1 MTKNKLTLSRLFG
14 GKTFI
19 MAGLAIAMLL
29 SMAQQAMAQSVS
41 VMPSNSQ
48 NRGKYGISIKNQQI
62 TLWGRAWGGSGS
74 YQYKW
79 TVDGV
84 QDANWH
90 VPGDGFD
97 NHPSF
102 NESNSFI
109 PRLHT
114 FGAKGPKVVTLTVK
128 ENGADDSTAVSRSAE
143 IDVRE
148 PGEHEDE
155 VNVAI
160 EYGLLNLYNRATR
173 SGSRAYWDTA
183 HRASAST
190 PLALLAFAENG
201 HLPGNDRVADVY
213 SEIAQHAVNFIT
225 EGNGGYLQSTTTSG
239 EFDHNG
245 NNKGAYTSWAPVY
258 ASGIMALG
266 VTFSYPT
273 AEAAKSATIA
283 AGPHAGSTI
292 YEFIGDVLDQFWVA
306 KRGDGGWVYNMTGDG
321 GRLDGSAQQWVAL
334 AQRTAIDRWGYP
346 VKPELSARSV
356 LGFQNTQFADGGCSY
371 LGGGSWTNAGMTGGS
386 LVGFSLGDKW
396 VADGDDNAVRAANY
410 IGQNFYQK
418 HTSNYTIYE
427 TLWAGNGDYYTAFGI
442 KKGLAI
448 QEIET
453 INTPELGSIDWQ
465 REIDDWL
472 LGKTTHNH
480 HATPK
485 SAGNAFGQGVDGS
498 WQGNLH
504 GSPTGYGSHIRT
516 SHAILLLNRGVTKAL
531 PVAEIVV
538 ASDTFAV
545 GASFIVDGS
554 TSYHADPANRTIVAY
569 NWDFEIGGETGTATG
584 VAPVV
589 PANLVDSVGDLN
601 VTLTVVDD
609 LGSTDSTDTV
619 IHIVDPAG
627 TPVPPISIAIPAA
640 QAPNYEGRPGQTVT
654 LDGSESYDPNPGETI
669 VSWCWD
675 LNGDGIYGDSVD
687 DALTGQDPAAG
698 SSCGQTIDVIFNEPK
713 TLTVGLRVV
722 SSNPNDLPSDS
733 VADVLLVYTE
743 SDLSVPAISA
753 VYDEVNNSAVV
764 TATVALFEDVN
775 AALNVDTR
783 IRFFFGGRAA
793 AVELSGFAQGQQDVS
808 ITIEDALA
816 PGETAL
822 NVLAMVD
829 PDGQVNE
836 FNEDNNTNS
845 TVVSSNQPPVLV
857 LNPEGFS
864 ADADGDCQAVI
875 TASQLAAGTSDP
887 DGDELTITADPAGPY
902 GLGTTVVTVTV
913 TDGKE
918 TVSGT
923 ISVTVT
929 DLVPPV
935 LVIPA
940 DQTLECPAD
949 TSFASTGSATATD
962 NCLVDVSYNDVVTET
977 CGSTYTVVRTWTAID
992 GSGNS
997 VSGDQLIVVQD
1008 TTAPA
1013 LVGVPADVTVECD
1026 SVPAVASVSATDACD
1041 APSLVFDEVK
1051 TDGTCVG
1058 SYTLTRTW
1066 TATDACGNVTVAT
1079 QVVTVEDTTAPV
1091 IASDAADITPADAPV
1106 TFQIAASDNCD
1117 VALAVTYSAAKTNA
1131 KGKVTDKTADTIVEF
1146 EQADSGLINVTI
1158 VDAGGNGNVITFVAT
1173 ATDGCNTTIT
1183 TYTVNVVSPSSS
1195 EANEGVGNG
1204 VDGNTPGHDNNGG
1217 NDDPGNTPGN
1227 PGAKGKKK

>member
-1 MTKNKLTLSRLFG
+1 
-14 GKTFI
+14 
-19 MAGLAIAMLL
+19 MAGLALAMLF
-29 SMAQQAMAQSVS
+29 SMAEQAMALSVS

-48 NRGKYGISIKNQQI
+48 NRGKYGIAIKGQSL
-62 TLWGRAWGGSGS
+62 TLWGRAFDGSGN

-84 QDANWH
+84 QDADWH

-102 NESNSFI
+102 TESNSFI

-128 ENGADDSTAVSRSAE
+128 ENGADDATAVSRSAE

-173 SGSRAYWDTA
+173 RGSHASWDGTSSL
-183 HRASAST
+183 ASAST
-190 PLALLAFAENG
+190 PLGLLAFAENG
-201 HLPGNDRVADVY
+201 HLPGNDRVADIY

-225 EGNGGYLQSTTTSG
+225 EGNGGYLRATTTSG

-245 NNKGAYTSWAPVY
+245 NGKGAYTSWAPVY

-266 VTFSYPT
+266 VTFAYPT
-273 AEAAKSATIA
+273 AEAAQAATIA

-292 YEFIGDVLDQFWVA
+292 YQFIGDVLDQFWVS
-306 KRGDGGWVYNMTGDG
+306 KRHDGGWVYNMTADG

-334 AQRTAIDRWGYP
+334 AQRTAIDRWGYS

-356 LGFQNTQFADGGCSY
+356 LGFINTQYANGGCSY
-371 LGGGSWTNAGMTGGS
+371 LPGWWSNAGMTGGS

-396 VADGDDNAVRAANY
+396 VKQGDDNAKRAYDY
-410 IGQNFYQK
+410 IGRNFYRQSDG
-418 HTSNYTIYE
+418 TGSRFE
-427 TLWAGNGDYYTAFGI
+427 TLWGGNGDYYTAFGI

-448 QEIET
+448 QEVET
-453 INTPELGSIDWQ
+453 INTPQLGVVDWQ

-480 HATPK
+480 HVTSK
-485 SAGNAFGQGVDGS
+485 SVSYAFGQRTDGS
-498 WQGNLH
+498 WLGNLH
-504 GSPTGYGSHIRT
+504 HSYHNTSFLT

-627 TPVPPISIAIPAA
+627 TPVPPISIAIPAT
-640 QAPNYEGRPGQTVT
+640 QAPNYEGRPTQTVT

-675 LNGDGIYGDSVD
+675 LNGDGIYGDSAD
-687 DALTGQDPAAG
+687 DALTGQDPATG
-698 SSCGQTIDVIFNEPK
+698 SSCGKTIDVIFNEPK

-722 SSNPNDLPSDS
+722 SSNANDLPSDS

-783 IRFFFGGRAA
+783 IRFFYGGRAT

-816 PGETAL
+816 LGETSL
-822 NVLAMVD
+822 NVLAVVD

-875 TASQLAAGTSDP
+875 TAAQLAAGTSDP
-887 DGDELTITADPAGPY
+887 DGDSLTFTAVPAGPY
-902 GLGTTVVTVTV
+902 ELGDTTVTVTV
-913 TDGKE
+913 SDGRE
-918 TVSGT
+918 EVSGT
-923 ISVTVT
+923 IVVTVSDT
-929 DLVPPV
+929 TAPELTLPEDV
-935 LVIPA
+935 
-940 DQTLECPAD
+940 TLECPAD
-949 TSFASTGSATATD
+949 TSLASTGIATATD
-962 NCLVDVSYNDVVTET
+962 NCSVSVTYTET
-977 CGSTYTVVRTWTAID
+977 VVEHCANTRTI
-992 GSGNS
+992 
-997 VSGDQLIVVQD
+997 
-1008 TTAPA
+1008 
-1013 LVGVPADVTVECD
+1013 
-1026 SVPAVASVSATDACD
+1026 
-1041 APSLVFDEVK
+1041 
-1051 TDGTCVG
+1051 
-1058 SYTLTRTW
+1058 TRTW
-1066 TATDACGNVTVAT
+1066 TATDGSGNAVSGD
-1079 QVVTVEDTTAPV
+1079 QIIEVVDTIAPV
-1091 IASDAADITPADAPV
+1091 LASSHADITPSDVPAIFTITAADSCLSSL
-1106 TFQIAASDNCD
+1106 Q
-1117 VALAVTYSAAKTNA
+1117 VTYSASRTNA

-1146 EQADSGLINVTI
+1146 EQVDTGTINVTI
-1158 VDAGGNGNVITFVAT
+1158 LDAGGNGNVISFVAT
-1173 ATDGCNTTIT
+1173 ATDGCNPVTT
-1183 TYTVNVVSPSSS
+1183 TYTVNVVSPSQSD
-1195 EANEGVGNG
+1195 ANEGLGNG
-1204 VDGNTPGHDNNGG
+1204 VDGNTPGHDHNGG